1 MIAYQADIP
10 PHVAQIIRHF
20 PPDLKRSIESALKIL
35 GENPYK
41 GTPLLAPLEG
51 FWKYRV
57 KRCRLVYSID
67 RARRTIRVLAVGH
80 RSRIYDEVAALA
92 REFK

>member
-10 PHVAQIIRHF
+10 PHVARIIRHF
-20 PPDLKRSIESALKIL
+20 PPDLKRSIKSGLKNL
-35 GENPYK
+35 VENPHK

-57 KRCRLVYSID
+57 KQYRLVYSID
-67 RARRTIRVLAVGH
+67 RARRVIRVLAVGH
-80 RSRIYDEVAALA
+80 RSRIYEELTALA